1 MAGPTTTLFDRST
14 FPMRAPGGGSREDC
28 AGNTNP
34 SVRETEK
41 AAGASKKRK
50 NPAHIHKGEQL
61 WLVPAAPLRPNP
73 HKNEPNTE

>member
-14 FPMRAPGGGSREDC
+14 FPRRAHGGGSREDC